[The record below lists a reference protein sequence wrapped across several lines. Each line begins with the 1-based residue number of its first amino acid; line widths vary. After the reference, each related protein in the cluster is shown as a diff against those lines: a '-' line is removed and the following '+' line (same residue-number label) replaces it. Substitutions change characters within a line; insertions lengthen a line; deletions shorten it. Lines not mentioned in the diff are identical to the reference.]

1 MSSLDSRVPWE
12 LFGIGNETFDVLVV
26 LYLLAFALHTVCE
39 LTESVWQGTRRR
51 IGLRKRL
58 FDQMRILTEYR
69 VFPSWH
75 AFMALIATGYGNLS
89 RCGRCF
95 SRDWARSGFP

>member
-1 MSSLDSRVPWE
+1 MSSPDSRVLWE
-12 LFGIGNETFDVLVV
+12 LFGIGNETFDVLVVLVV

-89 RCGRCF
+89 RCGR
-95 SRDWARSGFP
+95 